1 MSEQQIL
8 SYALKKQNFAIQNN
22 QQEDFYKTNEY
33 LFILIKDI
41 VDGLKFS
48 KYCIERME
56 EI

>member
-1 MSEQQIL
+1 MTYEQIL

-22 QQEDFYKTNEY
+22 QQEDFYKTDEY

-41 VDGLKFS
+41 IGGLKFS

-56 EI
+56 E